1 MISTPRVSPYPQRSA
16 WYQFQLALLSD
27 PAPVP
32 VLLPVNW
39 SRNRG
44 DNVEATVSVDPQ
56 PALAAA
62 TVNHHP
68 FEQSSKSLVGTPF
81 TRHATQASPAEDGSQ
96 INLRKVFWDVK
107 ILHRLRIFDLD
118 VCDKQ
123 ITNGRLANV
132 GMARTLPHFCFN
144 PELCL
149 ALP

>member
-56 PALAAA
+56 PALAAE
-62 TVNHHP
+62 HL
-68 FEQSSKSLVGTPF
+68 SLG
-81 TRHATQASPAEDGSQ
+81 TRHKLPLQRTGLK